1 MAGSTFTLLV
11 VLSLATLLLAQP
23 NSAPFPSNH
32 FCGIYN
38 TPADCPDEPS
48 LVCGDDGNTYKNEC
62 QLCFEYLS
70 RKTMP
75 AIAKYEGC

>member
-1 MAGSTFTLLV
+1 MADSTFTLLV
-11 VLSLATLLLAQP
+11 ILSLATLLLAQP
-23 NSAPFPSNH
+23 KSAPFPSDH
-32 FCGIYN
+32 FCAKYHN
-38 TPADCPDEPS
+38 ADDCPEEPK
-48 LVCGDDGNTYKNEC
+48 LVCGADGNTYKNEC